1 MSRSCWLLF
10 AFVARAV
17 AEEYETEFPPSPAPI
32 STDGESVCEGHGYDA
47 TACEEIGCCCFDG
60 GKCWSAVGRGACYDS
75 GTPDCDDEDEDFD
88 FMESV
93 ASYLGIPIVFGIA
106 FYWRRYA
113 RDRAAAAKALE
124 YGLTSSAPDA
134 LILSGH
140 RQSEY
145 NGRYTRA
152 GDLWNNR
159 PHYVNEQGCQF
170 YFYAVNEGGA
180 PGWSL
185 DARTQDETKG
195 AKDWCDGGWFA
206 CNVDTPLVPP
216 LGPNLRFNDAGYL
229 SLTRCDGVVSGGVAQ
244 PGPLIGGV
252 SGGVAQPGALIGGAV
267 AAPIGGAV
275 VAPVVGV
282 GIVKG
287 GVAHDAHP
295 VAPVGGTVVTGV
307 VVQSGAGGPISRR

>member
-17 AEEYETEFPPSPAPI
+17 AEEYETEFAPSPAPI

-47 TACEEIGCCCFDG
+47 TACEEIGCCCFDKG
-60 GKCWSAVGRGACYDS
+60 NGNCWSAVGRGDCYDGGVPS
-75 GTPDCDDEDEDFD
+75 CDDEDDFPPKGW
-88 FMESV
+88 ENLL
-93 ASYLGIPIVFGIA
+93 AIPISFIGLACLIRFLA
-106 FYWRRYA
+106 GN
-113 RDRAAAAKALE
+113 DKEEKANAQAME

-159 PHYVNEQGCQF
+159 PHYVNEQGRQF
-170 YFYAVNEGGA
+170 YFYAENEGGA

-229 SLTRCDGVVSGGVAQ
+229 SLTRCDGVVSGGVLCAA
-244 PGPLIGGV
+244 LLV
-252 SGGVAQPGALIGGAV
+252 SLVIAV
-267 AAPIGGAV
+267 K
-275 VAPVVGV
+275 
-282 GIVKG
+282 VKKAR
-287 GVAHDAHP
+287 VFD
-295 VAPVGGTVVTGV
+295 
-307 VVQSGAGGPISRR
+307 